1 MLHYVKLYQ
10 IDENHF
16 ELEALDSHNEIIQF
30 IVRSHKEATHTIAE
44 NEPPII
50 PIEYHGVD
58 YYLYKYDERD
68 KTSSWGAFFPVD
80 LIEGEDFSIQTTSFV
95 LFCSTNL
102 NLYCFIGG
110 NATTVVKRYL
120 NQIFGI
126 DLYERLSAPDLDIVS
141 TITSR
146 GISGN
151 LNSQTVTFRREQK
164 LIDALSLTRLP
175 TKATILLREE
185 LIADVF
191 PFLNVEGDD
200 KVFIDIGSSFFIK
213 SKLNFDQCHQ
223 LIETADNILQIN
235 HFTSLSAFEK
245 IRNVSLIS
253 NNLRPLLFFHLYN
266 EMARIGP
273 PGRNMSQS
281 RLDFDFVHPSK
292 LTNFYECDTYT
303 VFERGAHQPF
313 YTTSD
318 RTTIYQTVL
327 RHAYLHEEI
336 TDLFSFRGFL
346 SGVRVYGY
354 RGDDRLTHAMFED
367 HITCETT
374 LNNRPVF
381 KIDSR
386 WFFVKGDFI
395 DRINDQCLAMCRV
408 NYWNSDKF
416 SKTWDVENESEGTF
430 NLKYHGEEHFIVLD
444 RCLGQNIELCDLL
457 YQDDSTVYLI
467 HVKVGFDAKIRDL
480 SNQILIASNRLWDDI
495 KSGDYVFIDEV
506 IDSYNKKDHVTDE
519 ISSAEFREMFSK
531 KIVFVMAFVS
541 TLAEGRSII
550 ENMGDI
556 GSNIAKFSLIQ
567 SVREMNT
574 ERTSIMINE
583 IRR

>member
-1 MLHYVKLYQ
+1 VDRKVLRNRHKPYANRCKT
-10 IDENHF
+10 ISDEVP
-16 ELEALDSHNEIIQF
+16 
-30 IVRSHKEATHTIAE
+30 IV
-44 NEPPII
+44 PV
-50 PIEYHGVD
+50 EYEGIN
-58 YYLYKYDERD
+58 YFLYKYDERD
-68 KTSSWGAFFPVD
+68 RTSSWGAFFPGD

-95 LFCSTNL
+95 LFCSTNS

-110 NATTVVKRYL
+110 NAITVVKRYL

-126 DLYERLSAPDLDIVS
+126 DLYERISAPDLDIVS

-191 PFLNVEGDD
+191 PFLDVEDED

-213 SKLNFDQCHQ
+213 SKLDFNQCRQ
-223 LIETADNILQIN
+223 LIETADDILQIN
-235 HFTSLSAFEK
+235 QFTSLSAFER
-245 IRNVSLIS
+245 IRRPNLIS
-253 NNLRPLLFFHLYN
+253 NNLRPLLFRHLYD
-266 EMARIGP
+266 EMARVGP
-273 PGRNMSQS
+273 PGRDMSQS

-292 LTNFYECDTYT
+292 LTSFYECDLYNIY
-303 VFERGAHQPF
+303 ERGAHQPF

-318 RTTIYQTVL
+318 RTSIYKEVL
-327 RHAYLHEEI
+327 KYAYSLEQV

-367 HITCETT
+367 HITCETVF
-374 LNNRPVF
+374 NNRPVF

-395 DRINDQCLAMCRV
+395 SRINDQCLTMCRA
-408 NYWNSDKF
+408 NYWDSDAF
-416 SKTWDVENESEGTF
+416 TKTWDVNNESEGTF
-430 NLKYHGEEHFIVLD
+430 NLKYHGEENFIVLD
-444 RCLGQNIELCDLL
+444 KCLGQNIELCDIL
-457 YQDDSTVYLI
+457 YQNNTTAYLI

-480 SNQILIASNRLWDDI
+480 SNQILISSNRLWDDI
-495 KSGDYVFIDEV
+495 KSGDYVFLDEV
-506 IDSYNKKDHVTDE
+506 IDSYNNKDHVGEE
-519 ISSAEFREMFSK
+519 IPHEEFREIFNK

-541 TLAEGRSII
+541 TLANGRTII
-550 ENMGDI
+550 DNMGDI

-574 ERTSIMINE
+574 ERNSILINE
-583 IRR
+583 IQR